1 MASTAAYNYVIISPV
16 RDEEIYLE
24 RTITTVLRQT
34 IRPRRWVIVDDGSR
48 DQTPQMLQRYAEG
61 HDWITVLRIERS
73 GERQLGIS
81 EIQAFAAGYKLIE
94 DMPLDFVVKLDCDV
108 ELPLDYFE
116 RLLSRFDQDEALGI
130 ASGSYLETEGDT
142 WIAVPMP
149 EYHAAGASKVMRAE
163 CFRQI
168 GGFVPHRGWD
178 TIDEIR
184 ADMAGWK
191 TCHFPDIAFRHLRT
205 EGAAAGPLETN
216 RMHGQI
222 YYLTGGNSLFLLLKV
237 LHRCWHGRPFILGG
251 LMMLVG
257 FLWPLL
263 SGAPRAVTDEEARS
277 YRRILNRRLAE
288 RMSKMFGWAT

>member
-1 MASTAAYNYVIISPV
+1 MASTAAHNYVIISPI
-16 RDEEIYLE
+16 RDEEMFLE
-24 RTITTVLRQT
+24 RTMATVLRQT
-34 IRPRRWVIVDDGSR
+34 IRPMRWVIVDDGSR
-48 DQTPQMLQRYAEG
+48 DRTPQILQNYAEQ
-61 HDWITVLRIERS
+61 HDWITLLRIERD
-73 GERQLGIS
+73 GERQLGIT

-94 DMPLDFVVKLDCDV
+94 DMPFDFVVKLDCDV

-116 RLLSRFDQDEALGI
+116 RLLLRFDQDETLGI
-130 ASGSYLETEGDT
+130 ASGTYLEAEGDR

-149 EYHAAGASKVMRAE
+149 EYHAAGASKIARAD

-168 GGFVPHRGWD
+168 GGFIPHRGWD

-191 TCHFPDIAFRHLRT
+191 TCHFPDITFRHLRT
-205 EGAAAGPLETN
+205 EGSAAGPLETN

-251 LMMLVG
+251 FMMLVG
-257 FLWPLL
+257 FLQPLL

-288 RMSKMFGWAT
+288 RMSKIVGWAT